1 MRRLAAAVFLL
12 ATLLPTGARAQTSH
26 SYLVRLGRDTLS
38 LERVTRTPTQVRGEF
53 VVRTPR
59 SLHRTYVMELA
70 ADSTVR
76 RFEMVTR
83 VLGAAVP
90 ARESRASIDFL
101 GDSALVTTPRGD
113 SSMTTRV
120 PAGRGAVPSLNGVMG
135 VMDQLAQQARTAAS
149 ESVAV
154 VMIPLGGPSLRG
166 MVSRAGGDTLLL
178 DVVTPV
184 GRVPAFRLKTDAEH
198 RLVTFSGV
206 GSVFQAEA
214 ERIAEPDFAALAEAF
229 ATRPIGALSTR
240 DTVRATVAGAELW
253 LDYGRP
259 FRRGRDVFGTVVP
272 WDIVWRT
279 GANAA
284 TQFRTSAELRIGAVR
299 IPAGTYTLWT
309 LPSPEGWK
317 LIVNA
322 QTGQWG
328 TQYDPERDVVRVK
341 LTSETIA
348 QPVEQLTMSFEQRA
362 QERALVIAWDRTR
375 LSVPIRASR

>member
-1 MRRLAAAVFLL
+1 MRHLTTSVLALTA
-12 ATLLPTGARAQTSH
+12 LLPTAAQAQSSH

-38 LERVTRTPTQVRGEF
+38 LERVTRTPAQVRGEF

-59 SLHRTYVMELA
+59 SLHRTYVMDLA
-70 ADSTVR
+70 EDGTVR

-83 VLGAAVP
+83 MLGAASP

-113 SSMTTRV
+113 SSVTTRV
-120 PAGRGAVPSLNGVMG
+120 AAGRGAVPSLNGVMG
-135 VMDQLAQQARTAAS
+135 VMDQLARQARTAAT

-154 VMIPLGGPSLRG
+154 AMIPLGGLTQRG
-166 MVSRAGGDTLLL
+166 TVSRAGGVTLLL

-184 GRVPAFRLKTDAEH
+184 GRVPAFHMRTDAEH
-198 RLVTFSGV
+198 RLLAFSGV

-214 ERIAEPDFAALAEAF
+214 ERISEPDFAAVARAF

-240 DTVRATVAGAELW
+240 DTVRATLEGAELW

-259 FRRGRDVFGTVVP
+259 FRRGRDVFGGVVP

-284 TQFRTSAELRIGAVR
+284 TQFRTSAALRIGVAR

-328 TQYDPERDVVRVK
+328 TQYDPERDVARVQ
-341 LTSETIA
+341 LSSAALAE
-348 QPVEQLTMSFEQRA
+348 PVDQLTLGFEQRG
-362 QERALVIAWDRTR
+362 QEGTLVIAWDRTR
-375 LSVPIRASR
+375 LSVPLRVVR